1 MTAAGTAAHTA
12 ASTVASTVA
21 STALGGVGRRGPR
34 GLAVMLIGGALLSKA
49 LGLVREVLVART
61 LGATMIADSF
71 RGGLTAVL
79 LPLAFLQNE
88 SVPAILIP
96 AYRVWMAE
104 GVAPRRFAALTAGLV
119 AIAVA
124 LCLLVEA
131 AAPLWIDLLLAGFS
145 EPARMLTL
153 AFTRVMALAMPASV
167 LLTCLSATEIA
178 RGQSRI
184 TSVRAALQNIAVIAG
199 LVILLLTGQAVVL
212 AWAFSLAFNA
222 VAAWALL
229 LVLREGAL
237 DPRGIRPGPVLDA
250 LREYFVRLRPL
261 ILQPVAEHGQIWIE
275 RLLASSLAVG
285 TLASLDYARTLSD
298 CAVLLVSQP
307 LGLAVLSAGP
317 SANSPAQMDALA
329 RPVLALAVPGSVFLV
344 LFAPEVVDVM
354 FHRGAFNAA
363 AIASTSQALQGIAT
377 GLWAATLGW
386 ILVRMLN
393 SAGRNRQATLIVA
406 VAYLANIVVGALLVQ
421 RFGGLALG
429 LGEAARGVALLA
441 GVSLALGCFRHLLRL
456 LAMALPGAMLLLA
469 LSLIIH
475 LHLDGVLA
483 RLVCGSL
490 AAACTAGLSFWLM
503 VPGARLLV
511 RRMSDRVVAGL
522 AAGLRQAGAG
532 IRPTGVR
539 GCCLTFHRAA
549 KTAEWA
555 ALPNRPFYLDIDH
568 LERLLR
574 HLQRAGWDIVTLDE
588 AVRRMAQPG
597 SRRFVNISIDDC
609 YRDTA
614 ELVVPLFRRL
624 GVPVTLFVTTGIPD
638 GTLRLRDAGL
648 ETILLQRD
656 WVEVD
661 DKRYRL
667 ADAAQRRAAYHA
679 ISRSWDKPG
688 AEADYD
694 GFCRAHGFDPDALD
708 AEHRITWPMLQAFRD
723 DPFVEIGGHTV
734 SHPHVASLGA
744 AAAAAEIGGCRTR
757 LLEQL
762 GGSVR
767 HFAFPYGR
775 QADCG
780 ARDFGLVR
788 QAGYVSGA
796 TTCKGLVG
804 SGDDR
809 FRLRRNTLNGR
820 HRALPYV
827 YAHLTGLS
835 GLATRVLRRG

>member
-1 MTAAGTAAHTA
+1 
-12 ASTVASTVA
+12 
-21 STALGGVGRRGPR
+21 
-34 GLAVMLIGGALLSKA
+34 MLIGGALLSKV

-96 AYRVWMAE
+96 AYRAWMAE
-104 GVAPRRFAALTAGLV
+104 GVAARRFAALTAGLV
-119 AIAVA
+119 SIAVA

-178 RGQSRI
+178 RGRSRI

-199 LVILLLTGQAVVL
+199 LLVLLLTGQAVVL

-222 VAAWALL
+222 VGVWALL

-237 DPRGIRPGPVLDA
+237 DPRGIRPGPVLDV
-250 LREYFVRLRPL
+250 LREYFMRLRPL
-261 ILQPVAEHGQIWIE
+261 ILQPIAEHGQIWIE

-307 LGLAVLSAGP
+307 LGLALLSAGP
-317 SANSPAQMDALA
+317 SVDGPAQMDALA

-344 LFAPEVVDVM
+344 LFAPEVVEVM

-363 AIASTSQALQGIAT
+363 AIASTSQALQGIAA

-406 VAYLANIVVGALLVQ
+406 AAYLVNIVAGTLLVQ

-429 LGEAARGVALLA
+429 LGEATRGVALLA
-441 GVSLALGCFRHLLRL
+441 GVSLALGCFRRLLRL
-456 LAMALPGAMLLLA
+456 LAMVLPGAMLLIA
-469 LSLIIH
+469 LSLVIH
-475 LHLDGVLA
+475 LQLDGVLA
-483 RLVCGSL
+483 RLASGSL

-503 VPGARLLV
+503 VPRARLLC
-511 RRMSDRVVAGL
+511 RRMTGRAAAGL
-522 AAGLRQAGAG
+522 AAWMQKRRASIGPA
-532 IRPTGVR
+532 GVR

-549 KTAEWA
+549 TTAEWA
-555 ALPNRPFYLDIDH
+555 ALPNRAFYLDTDY

-588 AVRRMAQPG
+588 AVRRMAQPPQPG

-614 ELVVPLFRRL
+614 ELIVPLFRRL

-656 WVEVD
+656 WVEAGG
-661 DKRYRL
+661 KRHWL
-667 ADAAQRRAAYHA
+667 ADAAQRRSAYRT
-679 ISRSWDKPG
+679 ISGNWDRPG

-708 AEHRITWPMLQAFRD
+708 AQHRITWPMLQALRD

-734 SHPHVASLGA
+734 SHPHVASLDA
-744 AAAAAEIGGCRTR
+744 VAAAAEIGGCRAR
-757 LLEQL
+757 LLEKL

-780 ARDFGLVR
+780 ARDFGLV
-788 QAGYVSGA
+788 QEAGYVSGA
-796 TTCKGLVG
+796 TTRKGLVG

-835 GLATRVLRRG
+835 GLATRVLGRG